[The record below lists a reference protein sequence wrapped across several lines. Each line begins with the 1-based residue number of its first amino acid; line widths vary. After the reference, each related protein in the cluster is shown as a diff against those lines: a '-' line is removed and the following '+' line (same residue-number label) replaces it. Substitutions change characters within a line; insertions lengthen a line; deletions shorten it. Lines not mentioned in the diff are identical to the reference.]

1 MTKLFIDTSFII
13 PIFKKNDSSRPII
26 EKNKNILFDNECY
39 ISNGVLNEVVTVV
52 MMKTKSI
59 ELTQK
64 AYYFLKD
71 NFKLI
76 NEYDIEKFNDR
87 VFSLF
92 KKYNTNTYKT
102 SYIDCSTIIIAKTY
116 DMNYVV
122 SLDQYFNKF
131 EEIKLLKLK

>member
-26 EKNKNILFDNECY
+26 EKNKDILFDNECY

-64 AYYFLKD
+64 AYYFLND
-71 NFKLI
+71 NFTII
-76 NEYDIEKFNDR
+76 NEYDIEKFNER

-92 KKYNTNTYKT
+92 KKYNVNTYKT
-102 SYIDCSTIIIAKTY
+102 NYIDCSSIIIAKTHDLDY
-116 DMNYVV
+116 IV
-122 SLDQYFNKF
+122 SLDQYFKKF

>member
-1 MTKLFIDTSFII
+1 MI
-13 PIFKKNDSSRPII
+13 PQDQSLK
-26 EKNKNILFDNECY
+26 KNKNILFDNECY

-76 NEYDIEKFNDR
+76 NESDIEKFNDR

-116 DMNYVV
+116 DIDYVV